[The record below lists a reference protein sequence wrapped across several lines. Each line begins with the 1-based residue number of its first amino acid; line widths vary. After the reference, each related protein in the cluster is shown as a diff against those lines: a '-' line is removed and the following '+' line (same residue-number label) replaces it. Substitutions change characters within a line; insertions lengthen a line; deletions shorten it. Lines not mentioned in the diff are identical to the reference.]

1 MKTTDLAKDLI
12 YLMEVYNLNNVSN
25 QDIENELGSINN
37 TKLQKILYIVMG
49 LALRVGLTPKEST
62 INNEKNIVLSMF
74 DELPEVWPYG
84 PVFKNIYKHYTQ
96 LNQEALSANYTPS
109 YEKQDGK
116 NLLQQRDDEIMKF
129 ILQQIIDSNI
139 AKQNAQD
146 LSEWSHIDGSP
157 WDSTYKTYKRYGV
170 VIDNLKIKNYF
181 TNLSKEDLYGLDADS
196 IEQEV
201 RIIKEKYAKYY
212 SELPNR

>member
-1 MKTTDLAKDLI
+1 
-12 YLMEVYNLNNVSN
+12 
-25 QDIENELGSINN
+25 
-37 TKLQKILYIVMG
+37 MG

-84 PVFKNIYKHYTQ
+84 PVFKNIYKNYTQ

-109 YEKQDGK
+109 YEKKDGK

-181 TNLSKEDLYGLDADS
+181 INLSKEDLYGLDADS
-196 IEQEV
+196 IEKEV

-212 SELPNR
+212 SEEKYTTKGHLFDV